1 VNADR
6 APLRVLLAD
15 DHSEMLKAASSV
27 LRDSCDVVSTVS
39 DGLQAVE
46 EAVRLDPDVVVLD
59 ITMPGLD
66 GFQAARELRLRGS
79 RAKIVFLSLH
89 EGDEFVATGF
99 RSGGQAFVSKH
110 RMPTDLRSAIEHVQA
125 GRVFVPS
132 LSSLSTVAPRG
143 GHAVMFYSRRSAW
156 CDETAGLVRT
166 ALTRGD
172 TVVVFLP
179 EVTRMEIAKRLATH
193 GFDTTQAVTD
203 GRYAVADAAET
214 LQQIMRNGQPD
225 PQRIATVVD
234 NLERTRLAVSEP
246 GSRLTVIGEI
256 AACLRPDQPHEILGI
271 ERLWNELAGKRPFLT
286 VCGYSMDFLRHDNG
300 TGQPWPTMCDE
311 HWAVSQVIDE

>member
-1 VNADR
+1 MSSDR
-6 APLRVLLAD
+6 TALRVLLAD

-27 LRDSCDVVSTVS
+27 LRESCDIVSMVS

-46 EAVRLDPDVVVLD
+46 EGLRLEPDVVVLD

-66 GFQAARELRLRGS
+66 GFQAARELRRRGS

-99 RSGGQAFVSKH
+99 RAGGQAFVSKQ
-110 RMPTDLRSAIEHVQA
+110 RMPTDLQSAIEHVCA

-132 LSSLSTVAPRG
+132 LSSLSAIAPRG
-143 GHAVMFYSRRSAW
+143 GHALMFYSRRSGW
-156 CDETAGLVRT
+156 CDETASLVRT

-179 EVTRMEIAKRLATH
+179 EVTRMDIAKRLATH
-193 GFDTTQAVTD
+193 GFDTTQAVAD
-203 GRYAVADAAET
+203 GRYAVADASET

-225 PQRIATVVD
+225 PQRIAAVVHD
-234 NLERTRLAVSEP
+234 LEQTRLGVTGP
-246 GSRLTVIGEI
+246 GSRLTIVGEI
-256 AACLRPDQPHEILGI
+256 AACLRPDQRDAVLGI
-271 ERLWNELAGKRPFLT
+271 EQLWNELAGKRAFLT
-286 VCGYSMDFLRHDNG
+286 VCGYSMDFIRHDNG
-300 TGQPWPTMCDE
+300 LASSTMCGE
-311 HWAVSQVIDE
+311 HWAVSQVADE